1 MDNQDFIVIA
11 NSPRIEEL
19 DVMRATLELYGIDS
33 FLLDEHQNSATRYHF
48 MNARLAV
55 GKSEVRRAIMI
66 LTDNHPELLQNNN
79 LETKYNIWNGLILPG
94 LRMMLWMG

>member
-19 DVMRATLELYGIDS
+19 DVMRATSNSTESIPP
-33 FLLDEHQNSATRYHF
+33 LDEHQNSATRYHF

-55 GKSEVRRAIMI
+55 ENQVRRAIMI

-79 LETKYNIWNGLILPG
+79 LETKYNI
-94 LRMMLWMG
+94 